1 MFYEMSGKWKVNIKN
16 KCFAINFGEGLPD
29 IVYDRKGKFYAFL
42 SEEALDII
50 NWI

>member
-29 IVYDRKGKFYAFL
+29 IVYDRKENFYGFFKGRITL
-42 SEEALDII
+42 II